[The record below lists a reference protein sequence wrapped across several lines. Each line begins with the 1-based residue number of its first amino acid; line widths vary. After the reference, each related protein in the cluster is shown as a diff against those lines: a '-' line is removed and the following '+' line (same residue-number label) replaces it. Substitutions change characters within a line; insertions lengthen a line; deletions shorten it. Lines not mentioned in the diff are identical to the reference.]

1 MSDERCDR
9 HKNCVLPRYH
19 VGPPVADFD
28 CPGVPLKDHPYVWPD
43 LPTAEQLNLDM
54 LMTGSAY
61 LDAQTGERIA
71 PEDVV
76 TADGVPQ
83 LVGVV
88 QDEVVIQVAT
98 PELSTA
104 MVDLLL
110 AEVEATPLLEFTTQD
125 EFLTALADL
134 LDGALHP
141 DTCSIDPDGTYCSCY
156 IAKVRE
162 ALPRCP
168 VTKTVQVLDER
179 SDPFSTEALVAA
191 RHVVHWTCV
200 RTAHPASPDR
210 HTFAAGQWS

>member
-1 MSDERCDR
+1 MSE
-9 HKNCVLPRYH
+9 
-19 VGPPVADFD
+19 
-28 CPGVPLKDHPYVWPD
+28 PD

-61 LDAQTGERIA
+61 LDAQTGARIA

-76 TADGVPQ
+76 TVDGVPQ
-83 LVGVV
+83 LVHVV
-88 QDEVVIQVAT
+88 QDEVVIQVAA
-98 PELSTA
+98 PELSDA

-141 DTCSIDPDGTYCSCY
+141 DTCSIDTDGTYCSCY

-168 VTKTVQVLDER
+168 VTKPNPRCCGVTWV
-179 SDPFSTEALVAA
+179 
-191 RHVVHWTCV
+191 CV

-210 HTFAAGQWS
+210 HTFAAGRWS